1 MTVHRKATT
10 ANIRGRGPLS
20 RMKGR
25 KTKAKK
31 RERTARRKEMSAKP
45 EEVVIVNDVEDDP
58 VVRVRGKTV
67 GAWIDL

>member
-1 MTVHRKATT
+1 
-10 ANIRGRGPLS
+10 
-20 RMKGR
+20 MKGR